1 MSFSTKISQCV
12 KKFPS
17 VLKRNSTTSP
27 ITRKNAA
34 EPSLSLKKTISK
46 DTVDLSN
53 KASDIIL
60 DVQKFAEESPYLS
73 NYLRFY
79 DDYKYAASNSELFG
93 INLIKV
99 LEKEPHRAKEFE
111 QIAKQITER
120 MQQLQYVKESFPYAV
135 KSFLDLYYHNSEA
148 FRHVVKSEKLIDL
161 FYLNGYQINKN
172 ISLNI
177 IKEIE
182 KSSSDPILGYYVQ
195 NSDNIYKS
203 PEAIRQLSEF
213 LSKNTTESALSVTRA
228 VKHAGAFN
236 HVELPKTLE
245 RQIKLIN
252 KILKPFTQKSG
263 FSEYTHSY
271 IMSDSKTTNL
281 YDYINSKENLSLAD
295 AMQMMRFLPK
305 PLQNKV
311 IEMIKQ
317 TKIVDNRFKSTTFN
331 PSFVEKW
338 LGSCDFQT
346 TIQHNINIPKG
357 TQGCYVTGSAT
368 NPQHEFVINNVPKEF
383 NFTDVIYDSKKNR
396 FILSSDMR
404 IL

>member
-12 KKFPS
+12 RKIPS
-17 VLKRNSTTSP
+17 VLKRNGVTSP
-27 ITRKNAA
+27 IARKNTT
-34 EPSLSLKKTISK
+34 EQSLSLKKTISK
-46 DTVDLSN
+46 DSVELSN
-53 KASDIIL
+53 KASNIIL

-73 NYLRFY
+73 YYLRFY
-79 DDYKYAASNSELFG
+79 DNYKNTSLNLDYFG
-93 INLIKV
+93 VNLIKI

-120 MQQLQYVKESFPYAV
+120 MQQLRYNKESYPNAV
-135 KSFLDLYYHNSEA
+135 KNFLDLYYYNPEA
-148 FRHVVKSEKLIDL
+148 FRHVIKSEKLIDL
-161 FYLNGYQINKN
+161 FYLNGYQVNKN

-182 KSSSDPILGYYVQ
+182 KGSSDPILGYYVQ
-195 NSDNIYKS
+195 NSDNVYKS
-203 PEAIRQLSEF
+203 PVAIRQLSEF

-236 HVELPKTLE
+236 HVELPQAMG

-252 KILKPFTQKSG
+252 KIFKPFTKKSG

-271 IMSDSKTTNL
+271 IMSDSETTNL
-281 YDYINSKENLSLAD
+281 YDYINGKKNLSLAD
-295 AMQMMRFLPK
+295 AMQMMKFLPK

-317 TKIVDNRFKSTTFN
+317 TNIVDDRFKSTTFS
-331 PSFVEKW
+331 PSFVDRW
-338 LGSCDFQT
+338 LKNCGFQT

-357 TQGCYVTGSAT
+357 TQGRYVMGSVS

-383 NFTDVIYDSKKNR
+383 NFTDVVYDSKKNR
-396 FILSSDMR
+396 FILNSDMR